1 MTAET
6 VPYVDSNKQLR
17 DSHITRTA
25 DKTIITSN
33 LEVTGNIFVSGNSYA
48 INSENTVINDR
59 IIGLANNNTSTT
71 LDVGLMLQYPQKNVA
86 MIHHG
91 TTAGSPH
98 NGQLTLG
105 YTQSGFEVDN
115 ITKDPSNNL
124 TLNVWGHV
132 VTQNNITVGA
142 QGSYYGDG
150 TTLTGVA
157 LSADLTDNVTRISA
171 LETATIISNS
181 STITTGFTKGD
192 IIYASADN
200 VLNKLS
206 LGTNGQVL
214 KSDGTDVVWGTD
226 GGGSGSGST
235 PWVTN
240 GNKIHYPT
248 DNVGIN
254 VSDPAFKLDVH
265 GTANVGALTATS
277 LSVGGQTLALAS
289 DLTANATRVDALYT
303 ATAGDIIYADGTNSL
318 AKLSIGSA
326 NQVLTVQGGLP
337 AWVNASGGGGGG
349 GSSQWSNVTLDE
361 VYFDGNV
368 GIANTNPGHDLSVGS
383 NLFVDDDGSNVL
395 VVTGNTAM
403 SSLTL
408 GQVSIAV
415 SYGLNDILNVSNT
428 SSNIMQLT
436 NATTGLVAT
445 GNVHA
450 LKFIGDGSGL
460 TGITSNLDQIV
471 NNGNVTSNTVQ
482 FSNATTGL
490 VATANVEVGGELTV
504 SGNATVS
511 SNLTVSGNVSDL
523 NVVSNV
529 NMLHTGNTAA
539 IKLNSNVVAEF
550 PRSKKLIKYPR
561 VALGTNASP
570 YSGVGSGSTVS
581 GYTIKASGEYDGNLL
596 ASKAFTG
603 TNDANEVDA
612 WLSISGAYSSNT
624 PVANSATLTKFG
636 QQGSWLEIKLPN
648 KIKLSSTRIFSRRR
662 HITERNDTADI
673 WASNT
678 GTDGDWV
685 KLATINFNNTY
696 TDTIPVVADIDTPT
710 YYQYFAIQITR
721 INWSGTYANIG
732 EWELF
737 GTPEYDPEA
746 HGTDVTVKSYP
757 NVPNTD
763 WLEVYYDAKG
773 LAVMPN
779 PVPDETA
786 NNRDGVVTGASL
798 DTTGG
803 IESFAFNG
811 VNQTI
816 TLSDVGISG
825 GQALSMS
832 GWLKVNSAGEVARMG
847 IGTYTAARC
856 MYFTVDNSISAYY
869 IVCNAHNNVYTGTFT
884 PNTWIHVNMVYT
896 GAAYLGGYISGTTLL
911 LYINGKLQTPS
922 TPAAGTTPLNLPSP
936 CPLRLGRGIDG
947 GYTAGSIA
955 NFRLFNRALTS
966 DEIYQLY
973 AYQKEYFGLGDLSM
987 TLKAGRLGIGTSEPR
1002 AALDVRGGIYAPG
1015 TIVQVKYA
1023 STPLNNTVRQQIVGG
1038 EIGDAANDIDFLE
1051 INFTPKFTNS
1061 SVLLHAM
1068 VVHSGPFIVTLGFK
1082 QDGYSVRTQGNNTNS
1097 PGGILTQYDGVQ
1109 TTDRLY
1115 NEFVQVMID
1124 VNGTHT
1130 RRYTV
1135 AAAASWNGG
1144 AQTVSINDRSNSSD
1158 MRSISNFT
1166 VYEIAN

>member
-1 MTAET
+1 MSY
-6 VPYVDSNKQLR
+6 YV
-17 DSHITRTA
+17 
-25 DKTIITSN
+25 TSEN
-33 LEVTGNIFVSGNSYA
+33 SVLNINNAHLKVSGNIQTDVMKLGA
-48 INSENTVINDR
+48 IEFAPPASDVPGTVNF
-59 IIGLANNNTSTT
+59 T
-71 LDVGLMLQYPQKNVA
+71 NV
-86 MIHHG
+86 
-91 TTAGSPH
+91 T
-98 NGQLTLG
+98 
-105 YTQSGFEVDN
+105 
-115 ITKDPSNNL
+115 
-124 TLNVWGHV
+124 
-132 VTQNNITVGA
+132 
-142 QGSYYGDG
+142 
-150 TTLTGVA
+150 TGV
-157 LSADLTDNVTRISA
+157 T
-171 LETATIISNS
+171 
-181 STITTGFTKGD
+181 
-192 IIYASADN
+192 
-200 VLNKLS
+200 
-206 LGTNGQVL
+206 
-214 KSDGTDVVWGTD
+214 
-226 GGGSGSGST
+226 
-235 PWVTN
+235 
-240 GNKIHYPT
+240 
-248 DNVGIN
+248 
-254 VSDPAFKLDVH
+254 
-265 GTANVGALTATS
+265 
-277 LSVGGQTLALAS
+277 
-289 DLTANATRVDALYT
+289 
-303 ATAGDIIYADGTNSL
+303 
-318 AKLSIGSA
+318 
-326 NQVLTVQGGLP
+326 
-337 AWVNASGGGGGG
+337 
-349 GSSQWSNVTLDE
+349 
-361 VYFDGNV
+361 
-368 GIANTNPGHDLSVGS
+368 
-383 NLFVDDDGSNVL
+383 
-395 VVTGNTAM
+395 
-403 SSLTL
+403 
-408 GQVSIAV
+408 
-415 SYGLNDILNVSNT
+415 T
-428 SSNIMQLT
+428 SSNL
-436 NATTGLVAT
+436 
-445 GNVHA
+445 NVGGTLMLGTVEVVGTPA
-450 LKFIGDGSGL
+450 N
-460 TGITSNLDQIV
+460 TANLHDVV
-471 NNGNVTSNTVQ
+471 NLGNVTSNTVQ
-482 FSNATTGL
+482 FTNATTGI
-490 VATANVEVGGELTV
+490 VATGNVEASKFIGDGSLLT
-504 SGNATVS
+504 GIT
-511 SNLTVSGNVSDL
+511 TIE
-523 NVVSNV
+523 SNV
-529 NMLHTGNTAA
+529 DLIRNTNNTAF
-539 IKLNSNVVAEF
+539 INLNSNVVAEF

-570 YSGVGSGSTVS
+570 YSGLGSGSTVS
-581 GYTIKASGEYDGNLL
+581 GYTIKASGEYDLNFL

-603 TNDANEVDA
+603 TNDANDVDA

-624 PVANSATLTKFG
+624 PVANSATLAKFG

-746 HGTDVTVKSYP
+746 HGTDVTVKSVP

-973 AYQKEYFGLGDLSM
+973 AYQKEDFGHGDLSM

-1002 AALDVRGGIYAPG
+1002 AALDVRGNIKCD
-1015 TIVQVKYA
+1015 TIKPIMYMLNDNRYLTPYFTGNGLL
-1023 STPLNNTVRQQIVGG
+1023 STSPAVSGWHLAQLNNNYNLGLTNGYFWIKSPAMPNPLQMYVNFTADGGGYDFYRYTSATSVNQWHKDNGTRVLGLDLFYPRSKAHWAAIYDFVVNVNGSTISADVRVTGAVYSNSITLPVGAT
-1038 EIGDAANDIDFLE
+1038 ETYTDNYTTEKMRDPRYYGDGVPDWKVPDGGKWWLSDTTKTEPNGDYIFNSFLE
-1051 INFTPKFTNS
+1051 CS
-1061 SVLLHAM
+1061 SVTSAG
-1068 VVHSGPFIVTLGFK
+1068 VVGFN
-1082 QDGYSVRTQGNNTNS
+1082 DGNSNYSTGTTIICSTNVKGS
-1097 PGGILTQYDGVQ
+1097 
-1109 TTDRLY
+1109 
-1115 NEFVQVMID
+1115 
-1124 VNGTHT
+1124 
-1130 RRYTV
+1130 
-1135 AAAASWNGG
+1135 
-1144 AQTVSINDRSNSSD
+1144 SIPY
-1158 MRSISNFT
+1158 F
-1166 VYEIAN
+1166 

>member
-1 MTAET
+1 MPITT
-6 VPYVDSNKQLR
+6 PQGTLDFKKVDR
-17 DSHITRTA
+17 
-25 DKTIITSN
+25 
-33 LEVTGNIFVSGNSYA
+33 VTFVGASS
-48 INSENTVINDR
+48 NTVID
-59 IIGLANNNTSTT
+59 TT
-71 LDVGLMLQYPQKNVA
+71 TGSLGVGVD
-86 MIHHG
+86 G
-91 TTAGSPH
+91 
-98 NGQLTLG
+98 NGPMSKL
-105 YTQSGFEVDN
+105 
-115 ITKDPSNNL
+115 
-124 TLNVWGHV
+124 HV
-132 VTQNNITVGA
+132 VGN
-142 QGSYYGDG
+142 
-150 TTLTGVA
+150 
-157 LSADLTDNVTRISA
+157 TR
-171 LETATIISNS
+171 LE
-181 STITTGFTKGD
+181 GD
-192 IIYASADN
+192 I
-200 VLNKLS
+200 
-206 LGTNGQVL
+206 
-214 KSDGTDVVWGTD
+214 
-226 GGGSGSGST
+226 
-235 PWVTN
+235 
-240 GNKIHYPT
+240 
-248 DNVGIN
+248 
-254 VSDPAFKLDVH
+254 
-265 GTANVGALTATS
+265 
-277 LSVGGQTLALAS
+277 
-289 DLTANATRVDALYT
+289 
-303 ATAGDIIYADGTNSL
+303 
-318 AKLSIGSA
+318 
-326 NQVLTVQGGLP
+326 
-337 AWVNASGGGGGG
+337 
-349 GSSQWSNVTLDE
+349 
-361 VYFDGNV
+361 
-368 GIANTNPGHDLSVGS
+368 
-383 NLFVDDDGSNVL
+383 
-395 VVTGNTAM
+395 
-403 SSLTL
+403 
-408 GQVSIAV
+408 
-415 SYGLNDILNVSNT
+415 
-428 SSNIMQLT
+428 
-436 NATTGLVAT
+436 
-445 GNVHA
+445 
-450 LKFIGDGSGL
+450 
-460 TGITSNLDQIV
+460 
-471 NNGNVTSNTVQ
+471 
-482 FSNATTGL
+482 
-490 VATANVEVGGELTV
+490 
-504 SGNATVS
+504 
-511 SNLTVSGNVSDL
+511 
-523 NVVSNV
+523 
-529 NMLHTGNTAA
+529 NMLHTSNTAS

-570 YSGVGSGSTVS
+570 YSGLGSGSTVS
-581 GYTIKASGEYDGNLL
+581 GYTIKASGEYDLNLL

-624 PVANSATLTKFG
+624 PVANSATLAKFG

-746 HGTDVTVKSYP
+746 HGTDVTVKSVP

-973 AYQKEYFGLGDLSM
+973 AYQKEDFGHGDLSM
-987 TLKAGRLGIGTSEPR
+987 TLKAGRLGIGTSEPM

-1082 QDGYSVRTQGNNTNS
+1082 QDGYSVRTQGDNTNS

-1135 AAAASWNGG
+1135 AAAASWNGT
-1144 AQTVSINDRSNSSD
+1144 AQTVSINDRSISSD

>member
-1 MTAET
+1 VAEPL
-6 VPYVDSNKQLR
+6 VSNKVLR
-17 DSHITRTA
+17 TFPSLKKPTPIVDMPITTPQGTLDFKKVDR
-25 DKTIITSN
+25 
-33 LEVTGNIFVSGNSYA
+33 VTFVGASS
-48 INSENTVINDR
+48 NTVID
-59 IIGLANNNTSTT
+59 TT
-71 LDVGLMLQYPQKNVA
+71 TGSLGVGVD
-86 MIHHG
+86 G
-91 TTAGSPH
+91 
-98 NGQLTLG
+98 NGPMSKL
-105 YTQSGFEVDN
+105 
-115 ITKDPSNNL
+115 
-124 TLNVWGHV
+124 HV
-132 VTQNNITVGA
+132 VGN
-142 QGSYYGDG
+142 
-150 TTLTGVA
+150 
-157 LSADLTDNVTRISA
+157 TR
-171 LETATIISNS
+171 LE
-181 STITTGFTKGD
+181 GD
-192 IIYASADN
+192 I
-200 VLNKLS
+200 
-206 LGTNGQVL
+206 
-214 KSDGTDVVWGTD
+214 
-226 GGGSGSGST
+226 
-235 PWVTN
+235 
-240 GNKIHYPT
+240 
-248 DNVGIN
+248 
-254 VSDPAFKLDVH
+254 
-265 GTANVGALTATS
+265 
-277 LSVGGQTLALAS
+277 
-289 DLTANATRVDALYT
+289 
-303 ATAGDIIYADGTNSL
+303 
-318 AKLSIGSA
+318 
-326 NQVLTVQGGLP
+326 
-337 AWVNASGGGGGG
+337 
-349 GSSQWSNVTLDE
+349 
-361 VYFDGNV
+361 
-368 GIANTNPGHDLSVGS
+368 
-383 NLFVDDDGSNVL
+383 
-395 VVTGNTAM
+395 
-403 SSLTL
+403 
-408 GQVSIAV
+408 
-415 SYGLNDILNVSNT
+415 
-428 SSNIMQLT
+428 
-436 NATTGLVAT
+436 
-445 GNVHA
+445 
-450 LKFIGDGSGL
+450 
-460 TGITSNLDQIV
+460 
-471 NNGNVTSNTVQ
+471 
-482 FSNATTGL
+482 
-490 VATANVEVGGELTV
+490 
-504 SGNATVS
+504 
-511 SNLTVSGNVSDL
+511 
-523 NVVSNV
+523 
-529 NMLHTGNTAA
+529 NMLHTSNTAS
-539 IKLNSNVVAEF
+539 IKLNSNVVVEF

-570 YSGVGSGSTVS
+570 YSGLGSGSTVS
-581 GYTIKASGEYDGNLL
+581 GYTIKASGEYDLNLL

-624 PVANSATLTKFG
+624 PVANSATLAKFG

-746 HGTDVTVKSYP
+746 HGTDVTVKSVP

-973 AYQKEYFGLGDLSM
+973 AYQKEDFGHGDLSM
-987 TLKAGRLGIGTSEPR
+987 TLKAGRLGIGTSEPM

-1082 QDGYSVRTQGNNTNS
+1082 QDGYSVRTQGDNTNS

-1135 AAAASWNGG
+1135 AAAASWNGT
-1144 AQTVSINDRSNSSD
+1144 AQTVSINDRSISSD